1 MLRPSKLIADSV
13 TSFML
18 VIHTTYTCHG
28 ENVGGGESPGVSGK
42 HYTLVHFFLYS
53 DSVTFLNFIF
63 VLQKK
68 KNI

>member
-28 ENVGGGESPGVSGK
+28 ENVGGGGVSGCVWEALYTCTFFF
-42 HYTLVHFFLYS
+42 YTLIL
-53 DSVTFLNFIF
+53 
-63 VLQKK
+63 
-68 KNI
+68 